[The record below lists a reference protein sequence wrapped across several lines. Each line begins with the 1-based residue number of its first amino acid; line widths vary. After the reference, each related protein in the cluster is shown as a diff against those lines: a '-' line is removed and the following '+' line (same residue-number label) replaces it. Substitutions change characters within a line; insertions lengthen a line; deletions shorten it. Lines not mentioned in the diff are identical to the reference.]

1 MNWLIENA
9 GQIGQLTLVH
19 AELSAVPIIVGF
31 LLSIPIGWLTNRY
44 RASRGTVLAIVGIL
58 YAIPSLPLFV
68 ALPSILGTRILDPI
82 NVVVALSIYAVAIMV
97 RTASDA
103 FASVDVDVL
112 LSATAVG
119 FSTWRRFW
127 SVELPLA
134 GPVLLSGI
142 RVVSV
147 STISLLSVASV
158 IGTSSLGYFFLD
170 GFQRNFPL
178 EIIVG
183 IVGTIVIAVIFDTI
197 LAVGGRLLLPWTR
210 GTRRR
215 RRSREAAATDPTL
228 AGVA

>member
-1 MNWLIENA
+1 MNWLVENA
-9 GQIGQLTLVH
+9 DQIWQLTLVH
-19 AELSAVPIIVGF
+19 AGLSAVPIVVGF
-31 LLSIPIGWLTNRY
+31 VLAIPIGWLTNRY
-44 RASRGTVLAIVGIL
+44 RVSRGAVLAIVGLL
-58 YAIPSLPLFV
+58 YAIPSLPLFI
-68 ALPSILGTRILDPI
+68 ALPSLLGTRILDPVNI
-82 NVVVALSIYAVAIMV
+82 VVALSLYALAIMV

-147 STISLLSVASV
+147 STISLLSVGSV
-158 IGTSSLGYFFLD
+158 IGVTSLGYFFLD
-170 GFQRNFPL
+170 GFQRDFPL

-183 IVGTIVIAVIFDTI
+183 IFGTIVIAVVFDMV
-197 LAVGGRLLLPWTR
+197 LAGVGRLLLPWTGR
-210 GTRRR
+210 TAGRRR
-215 RRSREAAATDPTL
+215 ARAAEKTQL
-228 AGVA
+228 AGAA

>member
-1 MNWLIENA
+1 VSWLVDNA
-9 GQIGQLTLVH
+9 GQIVQLTLVH
-19 AELSAVPIIVGF
+19 AWLSAIPIVVGF
-31 LLSIPIGWLTNRY
+31 LLAIPVGWLTNRY
-44 RASRGTVLAIVGIL
+44 RAGRGAVLAIVGLL

-68 ALPSILGTRILDPI
+68 TLPSLLGTRILDPA
-82 NVVVALSIYAVAIMV
+82 NVVVALSIYALAIMV

-147 STISLLSVASV
+147 STISLLSVGSV
-158 IGTSSLGYFFLD
+158 IGVTSLGYFFLD

-178 EIIVG
+178 EIVVG
-183 IVGTIVIAVIFDTI
+183 IVGTIVIAVVFDAV
-197 LAVGGRLLLPWTR
+197 LAFLGRMLLPWTGR
-210 GTRRR
+210 GQRRAR
-215 RRSREAAATDPTL
+215 VAAAEAAEL

>member
-1 MNWLIENA
+1 MSWLIENA
-9 GQIGQLTLVH
+9 GQVWNLTVDH
-19 AELSAVPIIVGF
+19 VVLSAIPIVIGF
-31 LLSIPIGWLTNRY
+31 LIAVPIGWLTNRY
-44 RASRGTVLAIVGIL
+44 RLSRATVLTIVGLL
-58 YAIPSLPLFV
+58 YAVPSLPLIIV
-68 ALPSILGTRILDPI
+68 LPTLLGTRILDPI
-82 NVVVALSIYAVAIMV
+82 NIVVALTIYAVAIMV

-103 FASVDVDVL
+103 FAAVDVDVL

-147 STISLLSVASV
+147 STISLLTVGAV
-158 IGTSSLGYFFLD
+158 MGIPSLGYLFLD

-183 IVGTIVIAVIFDTI
+183 IVGTIVIAVVFDAI
-197 LAVGGRLLLPWTR
+197 LTLLARLLLPWTR
-210 GTRRR
+210 GRRR
-215 RRSREAAATDPTL
+215 RARSTIVDPEL
-228 AGVA
+228 EVVGAS

>member
-1 MNWLIENA
+1 MSWLLDNS
-9 GQIGQLTLVH
+9 GQIWQLTLIH
-19 AELSAVPIIVGF
+19 AVLSAIPIVIGF
-31 LLSIPIGWLTNRY
+31 VLAIPIGWLTNRY
-44 RASRGTVLAIVGIL
+44 RASRGTVLAIVGLL
-58 YAIPSLPLFV
+58 YAIPSLPLFI
-68 ALPSILGTRILDPI
+68 ALPSILGTRILDPLNI
-82 NVVVALSIYAVAIMV
+82 VVALSLYALAIMV

-147 STISLLSVASV
+147 STISLLSVGAV
-158 IGTSSLGYFFLD
+158 IGVTSLGYFFLD
-170 GFQRNFPL
+170 GFQRDFPL

-183 IVGTIVIAVIFDTI
+183 IVGTIVIAVIFDLI
-197 LAVGGRLLLPWTR
+197 LALLGRVLLPWTR
-210 GTRRR
+210 RRT
-215 RRSREAAATDPTL
+215 RRSRAGAVDPEL
-228 AGVA
+228 EVVGAS

>member
-1 MNWLIENA
+1 MSWLVDNT
-9 GQIGQLTLVH
+9 GQIVQLTLVH
-19 AELSAVPIIVGF
+19 AWLSAIPIVVGF
-31 LLSIPIGWLTNRY
+31 LLAIPVGWLTNRY
-44 RASRGTVLAIVGIL
+44 RVSRGTVLAIVGLL

-68 ALPSILGTRILDPI
+68 TLPSLLGTRILDPA
-82 NVVVALSIYAVAIMV
+82 NVVVALSIYALAIMV

-147 STISLLSVASV
+147 STISLLSVGAV
-158 IGTSSLGYFFLD
+158 IGVTSLGYFFLD

-183 IVGTIVIAVIFDTI
+183 IVGTIVIAVVFDAV
-197 LAVGGRLLLPWTR
+197 LAFLGRLLLPWTR
-210 GTRRR
+210 RGQ
-215 RRSREAAATDPTL
+215 RRSRVTAAETAEL

>member
-1 MNWLIENA
+1 MSWLIENA
-9 GQIGQLTLVH
+9 GQIWQLTLVH
-19 AELSAVPIIVGF
+19 ASLSAVPIVVGF
-31 LLSIPIGWLTNRY
+31 VLAIPVGWLTNRY
-44 RASRGTVLAIVGIL
+44 RASRGTVLAIVGLL
-58 YAIPSLPLFV
+58 YAIPSLPLFIV
-68 ALPSILGTRILDPI
+68 LPGVLGTRILDPLNI
-82 NVVVALSIYAVAIMV
+82 VVALSLYALAIMV

-103 FASVDVDVL
+103 FASVDIDVK

-147 STISLLSVASV
+147 STISLLSVGSV
-158 IGTSSLGYFFLD
+158 IGVTSLGYLFLD

-183 IVGTIVIAVIFDTI
+183 IVGTIVIAVIFDLI
-197 LAVGGRLLLPWTR
+197 LALLGRLLLPWTR
-210 GTRRR
+210 RNRRQRATTRV
-215 RRSREAAATDPTL
+215 EPELEVVGAA
-228 AGVA
+228 

>member
-1 MNWLIENA
+1 MSWLVDNA
-9 GQIGQLTLVH
+9 GQIVQLTLVH
-19 AELSAVPIIVGF
+19 AGLSAVPVIVGF
-31 LLSIPIGWLTNRY
+31 LLAIPIGWLTNRY
-44 RASRGTVLAIVGIL
+44 RLSRGAVLTIVGLL
-58 YAIPSLPLFV
+58 YAIPSLPLFSV
-68 ALPSILGTRILDPI
+68 LPSLLGTRIIDPVNI
-82 NVVVALSIYAVAIMV
+82 VVALSIYAVAIMV

-147 STISLLSVASV
+147 STISLLSVGSV
-158 IGTSSLGYFFLD
+158 IGVTSLGYFFLD

-183 IVGTIVIAVIFDTI
+183 IVGTIVVAVVFDVV
-197 LAVGGRLLLPWTR
+197 LALLGRLWLPWARREKRSHVVST
-210 GTRRR
+210 GTA
-215 RRSREAAATDPTL
+215 EL